1 MRPLPAASPAAPG
14 RSLGRSWTQ
23 ARAYLDPGER
33 AGRRRRPAG
42 GEGRPVETA
51 GRPRMQAVAMLRPRT
66 PSSHRTHT
74 ARGDAA
80 APLRPACSTFRARVP
95 VGTFAP
101 AGRPRRNRRPQRR
114 QRPLGGGAPFCP
126 PSHPPPRE
134 PLPARICACA
144 RVRQPRQPVPAGA
157 GEVISTAAATRA
169 RDQAAARR
177 SDSRDGAV
185 CPLPAGSPTSFFYN
199 TPAPALVPAFSA
211 FLPIDPSPPSP
222 RSRSPL
228 SLPPVLPPSSSSPF
242 PPTPLPLLSSHS
254 RASRPLSSGCSIV
267 DSD

>member
-1 MRPLPAASPAAPG
+1 M
-14 RSLGRSWTQ
+14 
-23 ARAYLDPGER
+23 
-33 AGRRRRPAG
+33 
-42 GEGRPVETA
+42 ETA
-51 GRPRMQAVAMLRPRT
+51 DRPRMQAVAMLRPRT

-80 APLRPACSTFRARVP
+80 APLRPACWTFRARVP

-114 QRPLGGGAPFCP
+114 QRPLAGSRGGRAVLPSESPPAARPAPRAHLRVRSRASASPARARWRGRGHQHRCRDPRARPSSRP
-126 PSHPPPRE
+126 PERQPGRSCLSPARWIPYLLFLQPPR
-134 PLPARICACA
+134 P
-144 RVRQPRQPVPAGA
+144 
-157 GEVISTAAATRA
+157 
-169 RDQAAARR
+169 
-177 SDSRDGAV
+177 
-185 CPLPAGSPTSFFYN
+185 
-199 TPAPALVPAFSA
+199 PALVPAFSA

>member
-33 AGRRRRPAG
+33 AGRRRGPAG
-42 GEGRPVETA
+42 GDRRPAANASRRHAAPTD
-51 GRPRMQAVAMLRPRT
+51 AVVASDT
-66 PSSHRTHT
+66 HRE
-74 ARGDAA
+74 GDAA

-242 PPTPLPLLSSHS
+242 PPTPLPLLSS
-254 RASRPLSSGCSIV
+254 LSCK
-267 DSD
+267 